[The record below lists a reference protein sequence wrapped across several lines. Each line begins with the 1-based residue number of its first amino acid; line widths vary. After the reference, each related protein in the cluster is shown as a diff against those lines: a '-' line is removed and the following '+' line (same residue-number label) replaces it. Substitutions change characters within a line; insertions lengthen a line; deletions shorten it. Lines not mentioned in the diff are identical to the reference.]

1 MRWQAVR
8 DFAES
13 QALELYTPLCGYH
26 KQLQIIDRTDD
37 LIISILFFGSA
48 SCHQLI
54 RAIANHQRT
63 PRHWWTSNKAGQA
76 YQSLL
81 AIAQQRQLETLSK
94 EQAIADGIAAK
105 EQII

>member
-1 MRWQAVR
+1 MKWQAVR

-26 KQLQIIDRTDD
+26 KQLQIIDR
-37 LIISILFFGSA
+37 A
-48 SCHQLI
+48 
-54 RAIANHQRT
+54 AN
-63 PRHWWTSNKAGQA
+63 RHWWTNNKAKDC

-81 AIAQQRQLETLSK
+81 AIIKERELSK
-94 EQAIADGIAAK
+94 LSDDQAIADGIAAK